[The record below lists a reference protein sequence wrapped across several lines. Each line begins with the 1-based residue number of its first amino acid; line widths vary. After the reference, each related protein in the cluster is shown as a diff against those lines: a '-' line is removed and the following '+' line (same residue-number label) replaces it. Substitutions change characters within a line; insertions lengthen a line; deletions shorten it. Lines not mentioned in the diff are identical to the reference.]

1 MATPSQIGWIVVT
14 TMLNRDDVLQVKG
27 VRLIVLVD
35 AAVLA
40 ASVCTLPHEVS
51 GGGTNQDFWRISRA
65 FACRIATRLPAVTY
79 RSYSDRSD
87 GVRSPSLHFR
97 ANSSTRA
104 CVLGSAFSFINSLA
118 ASTFRLR
125 LTGSRRRSRRAT
137 DPLRLFMMFII
148 PAVKSRF
155 RSLPVT
161 PSDRANLLL
170 IGAMGSD
177 PSLPFRGQELL
188 VHVRVAITCSL

>member
-1 MATPSQIGWIVVT
+1 MAAPRQIRLIVVT
-14 TMLNRDDVLQVKG
+14 TMLNRDDVLQMKG
-27 VRLIVLVD
+27 IRFIVFMD

-40 ASVCTLPHEVS
+40 ASTCTLAHEVS
-51 GGGTNQDFWRISRA
+51 RSGTNQDFLERMSRA

-79 RSYSDRSD
+79 RSYSDLSD

-125 LTGSRRRSRRAT
+125 LTGSKRRSRREA
-137 DPLRLFMMFII
+137 DPLRLFMMSII
-148 PAVKSRF
+148 PAVQFRF
-155 RSLPVT
+155 RSLP
-161 PSDRANLLL
+161 L
-170 IGAMGSD
+170 
-177 PSLPFRGQELL
+177 
-188 VHVRVAITCSL
+188 